1 MLVEAK
7 LDVGQFAKSPET
19 DANYPSAWQLVVQ
32 SSTVNLDVVVTAVC
46 DQQSLWQG
54 GLAEYA
60 EAACSV
66 VATGIVDGKQV
77 TMEGVGYCESVGL
90 EDPVEGDT
98 RCKMGLRSSLQ
109 HNNVD

>member
-32 SSTVNLDVVVTAVC
+32 SVTVNLDVVVTTVC
-46 DQQSLWQG
+46 DQESLWQG
-54 GLAEYA
+54 GLAGFA

-66 VATGIVDGKQV
+66 VATGVVDGKEV
-77 TMEGVGYCESVGL
+77 TMEGVEYCESVGL
-90 EDPVEGDT
+90 EDPVEGET
-98 RCKMGLRSSLQ
+98 RCKMWLRSSLQ
-109 HNNVD
+109 HDNMD

>member
-1 MLVEAK
+1 MFVEAK

-32 SSTVNLDVVVTAVC
+32 STTVNLDVVVTTAC
-46 DQQSLWQG
+46 HQQSLWQG

-66 VATGIVDGKQV
+66 VATGNVDGKVV

-90 EDPVEGDT
+90 VDPVEGDT
-98 RCKMGLRSSLQ
+98 RRKMWLRSSLQ
-109 HNNVD
+109 HDNVD

>member
-1 MLVEAK
+1 MLVEAT

-32 SSTVNLDVVVTAVC
+32 STTVNLDIVVTTIC

-54 GLAEYA
+54 GLVEYA

-66 VATGIVDGKQV
+66 VATGHVDGKEV

-90 EDPVEGDT
+90 EDYVEVET
-98 RCKMGLRSSLQ
+98 RRKMWLRSSLQ
-109 HNNVD
+109 HDHVD